1 MINLGS
7 IVARFRS
14 SGLLIDINL
23 LLLLCVGSVDPG
35 MIAKHK
41 RIHAHTLSDFEL
53 LNNFVDRF
61 KPLVTTPNILTEV
74 FNLVVYG
81 EKEPR
86 RGKLVDA
93 IRALMPQFHEDYR
106 RSSEVA
112 GNPAFLRFGLT
123 DACIGIVAADRH
135 FVLTDDLK
143 LASHL
148 ASIGVNCVNF
158 NHLFD
163 DSN

>member
-1 MINLGS
+1 MRDFGS
-7 IVARFRS
+7 LIARFRS
-14 SGLLIDINL
+14 SGLLIDTIL

-41 RIHAHTLSDFEL
+41 RIHAYTRSDFEL
-53 LNNFVDRF
+53 LSNFVDRF
-61 KPLVTTPNILTEV
+61 DWVVTTPNILTEV
-74 FNLVVYG
+74 SNLVVYG

-86 RGKLVDA
+86 RSKLVDA
-93 IRALMPQFHEDYR
+93 LRALLIRFHEDYR

-135 FVLTDDLK
+135 LVLTDDLK